1 MVTADIVIIG
11 GGIIGASIAYQVAQR
26 GMSNVVL
33 LERDTIASGSSGRAT
48 GGIRQQFADE
58 RDIRF
63 SVESVRFY
71 EQFTRE
77 LDVDIPR
84 PHFYQHGYL
93 FLVTNEASW
102 QAMQQHVMLQRAL
115 GVPTQL
121 LSRKEVTQHVP
132 QLCVDDVVG
141 ATYCS
146 TDGYSDPG
154 AMTRALVRAAMVR
167 GIRVYE
173 HAPVI
178 GITVEHGKVQA
189 VQTAQET
196 IHTHIVINATGAYA
210 ALIARLAGIVD
221 LPVYPVRRQL
231 YLTEPYT
238 GMPDTVPMVVDLSTG
253 FHFRRR
259 ADRLLVTSPL
269 PFDEEK
275 LRNQQLPLTPD
286 AFELSIDNDFWHNT
300 LQQQMQHRCSALASI
315 PIAQVWSGLYEM
327 TPDEH
332 PILGKT
338 KVEGFLCA
346 CGFSGHGF
354 MHAPMAAKLL
364 TELVLD
370 GASSTYPIEPFA
382 LERFRTGQLLKTTRL
397 L

>member
-11 GGIIGASIAYQVAQR
+11 GGIIGASIAYQIAQR
-26 GMSNVVL
+26 GIDNVVL

-63 SVESVRFY
+63 SLESVRFY

-77 LDVDIPR
+77 LDADIPR

-102 QAMQQHVMLQRAL
+102 QAMQQHVMLQHSL

-121 LSRKEVTQHVP
+121 LHQDEVAQRIP
-132 QLCVDDVVG
+132 QLHVDDVIG
-141 ATYCS
+141 ASFCS

-154 AMTRALVRAAMVR
+154 AMTCALVQAAIKK
-167 GIRVYE
+167 GIRLYE
-173 HAPVI
+173 HTPII
-178 GITVEHGKVQA
+178 GITVEHGTVQA
-189 VQTAQET
+189 VQTPQET
-196 IHTHIVINATGAYA
+196 IHTHMIINATGAYA
-210 ALIARLAGIVD
+210 ALTARLAGIVD

-231 YLTEPYT
+231 YLTEPCT
-238 GMPDTVPMVVDLSTG
+238 DMPDNVPMIVDLSTG

-259 ADRLLVTSPL
+259 ADCLLITSPL

-275 LRNQQLPLTPD
+275 LRNMQLPLTQD
-286 AFELSIDNDFWHNT
+286 AFKLSIDNNFWQST
-300 LQQQMQHRCSALASI
+300 LQGQIQHRCPSLASI
-315 PIAQVWSGLYEM
+315 SIAQVWSGLYEM

-338 KVEGFLCA
+338 EIEGFLCA

-382 LERFRTGQLLKTTRL
+382 LERFRTGQLLQTTRL

>member
-26 GMSNVVL
+26 GVHNVVL
-33 LERDTIASGSSGRAT
+33 LEGDTIASGSSGRAT

-63 SVESVRFY
+63 SLESVRFY

-77 LDVDIPR
+77 LDAGIPR

-102 QAMQQHVMLQRAL
+102 QTMQQHVARQRTL

-121 LSRKEVTQHVP
+121 LHQHEVAQRVP
-132 QLCVDDVVG
+132 QLYVDDIVG
-141 ATYCS
+141 ATFCS

-154 AMTRALVRAAMVR
+154 AMTRALVQVATKR
-167 GIRVYE
+167 GIRLYE
-173 HAPVI
+173 HALVSS
-178 GITVEHGKVQA
+178 ITVEHGRVQA
-189 VQTAQET
+189 VQTPQET
-196 IHTHIVINATGAYA
+196 IHTHVVINAAGAYA
-210 ALIARLAGIVD
+210 ALIARLAGIAD

-238 GMPDTVPMVVDLSTG
+238 DMSDTVPMVVDLSTG

-259 ADRLLVTSPL
+259 ADRLLITSPL

-275 LRNQQLPLTPD
+275 LRNMQLPLTPD
-286 AFELSIDNDFWHNT
+286 AF
-300 LQQQMQHRCSALASI
+300 
-315 PIAQVWSGLYEM
+315 
-327 TPDEH
+327 
-332 PILGKT
+332 
-338 KVEGFLCA
+338 
-346 CGFSGHGF
+346 
-354 MHAPMAAKLL
+354 
-364 TELVLD
+364 
-370 GASSTYPIEPFA
+370 
-382 LERFRTGQLLKTTRL
+382 
-397 L
+397 